1 MLQVFGARLENTQ
14 SDLLEDTELE
24 FGRNMLKTALIETN
38 ISFEELRSRDLVAE
52 ILEIDPELFMIQT
65 ENTHGSGW
73 LFFDIH
79 DDRFWTIFSLAGSE
93 FFNAAISELQ
103 RSDGGGLDRLWIPTG
118 QVEEIGEMGRYEGVK
133 ISYGANEV
141 FPDEFIDENLLF
153 SDLNI
158 NGSGNSAKRLYD
170 TLKST
175 EELDEFLALS
185 RIKIRREEGSNWV
198 RESVTNKGSLTTRGG
213 NDISLH
219 IATVE
224 QVKDIYSSLLT
235 SIEDHHVIDAEQR
248 DRGARS
254 RGAPIS
260 IEFSKPVP
268 DVEEFLSH
276 VVNARDP
283 FRLMGHVR
291 KTGPQAFKVEGL
303 DAHNGDKISLEMSE
317 EWIRLYLYDDAC
329 GNTALRLFTNIQQY
343 YDPAAELVIYNA

>member
-1 MLQVFGARLENTQ
+1 MLQIFGARLENTQ

-38 ISFEELRSRDLVAE
+38 ISFEELRSRELAAE

-73 LFFDIH
+73 LFLDTH
-79 DDRFWTIFSLAGSE
+79 DERFWTVFSLGDSQ
-93 FFNAAISELQ
+93 FFNSAVDELQ
-103 RSDGGGLDRLWIPTG
+103 RSDGGGLDRLWMPTG
-118 QVEEIGEMGRYEGVK
+118 QIEQIGEMGKYEGIK
-133 ISYGANEV
+133 ISYGANDV
-141 FPDEFIDENLLF
+141 FPDEFIDDNLLF

-158 NGSGNSAKRLYD
+158 NGSGKSAKRLYD
-170 TLKST
+170 TLKGT
-175 EELDEFLALS
+175 EDLDEFLALS

-198 RESVTNKGSLTTRGG
+198 RESVTNTGAFTTRGG

-219 IATVE
+219 ISTVE
-224 QVKDIYSSLLT
+224 SVKDIYSSLLK
-235 SIEDHHVIDAEQR
+235 SIEDNHVIDAEQR
-248 DRGARS
+248 DHGARS

-260 IEFSKPVP
+260 IEFSKPIP

-276 VVNARDP
+276 VINARDP

-291 KTGPQAFKVEGL
+291 QTGPEAFKAEGV
-303 DAHNGDKISLEMSE
+303 DAHNGDKISLEVSE
-317 EWIRLYLYDDAC
+317 QWMRLYLYDGAC

-343 YDPAAELVIYNA
+343 YDPAAELVIYDA